1 MAYMLRMQAGCIL
14 IVLRAQGL
22 QYQASCYETW
32 MDQASQGTIDI
43 HALADTPVDAMRAM
57 FDTAKVTISQEQRQH
72 LQSAVLACLDIL
84 GKEN

>member
-1 MAYMLRMQAGCIL
+1 MAYMLRMQSGFIL

-22 QYQASCYETW
+22 RYQASCYETW
-32 MDQASQGTIDI
+32 IDQGSQGTIEI
-43 HALADTPVDAMRAM
+43 HALADTPVDALRDMFERANR
-57 FDTAKVTISQEQRQH
+57 TVSSEQRQH